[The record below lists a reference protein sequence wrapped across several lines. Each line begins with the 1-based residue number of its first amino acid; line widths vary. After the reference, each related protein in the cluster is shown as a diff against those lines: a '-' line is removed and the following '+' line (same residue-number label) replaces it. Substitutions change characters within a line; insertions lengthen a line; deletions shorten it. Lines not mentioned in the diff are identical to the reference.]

1 RRRHRRALRRLPGAG
16 PGVEAPV
23 PGRVV
28 AAPRMRLV
36 AEPLKDS
43 FGPEVIERIAADIA
57 AVHPAF
63 PRSEFVRRAS
73 DGFGDLELTPR
84 ARLISAALAATL
96 PADRGEALRVL
107 GASLG
112 PPLGDRESGGMAAF
126 VYLPHVYFVADHGLD
141 HFEEAMWFQHE
152 VTRRFTAE
160 YSIRTFL
167 DAHTQRTLAQL
178 REWASDPD
186 MHVRRLVS
194 EGTRPRLPWA
204 PRLQRFIDDPS
215 PAVDLLELLKDDRAE
230 YVRRSVANN
239 LNDISKDPPQPGGRS
254 GAALAATAGAGSTG
268 PSRHAHPGQAGPS
281 RRPGGAR
288 LRRAGR
294 HRGRGARGGPPSG
307 TDRRQN
313 EAAGCRR
320 QPGDLGAVGAR
331 RLQGPLR
338 EAERLV
344 TEGVQGKGSP
354 HRGGW
359 AARSGEDRLAGPPDD
374 AHPVSGHPSRGAGRQ
389 RQGVG
394 GDHLRGG

>member
-1 RRRHRRALRRLPGAG
+1 
-16 PGVEAPV
+16 VEAPV

-215 PAVDLLELLKDDRAE
+215 PVVDLLELLKDDRAE

-239 LNDISKDPPQPGGRS
+239 LNDISKDHPDLAVEVARRWLRRPERARLVRHGMRTLVKLGHRGALEVLGYAERDGIEVEELAVVPRRVRIGDRTRLWAVVANRATSARSALVDFRVHFVKRNGSSPKVFKGKEARIEAGGRLEVAKTVS
-254 GAALAATAGAGSTG
+254 LARQTTRTPYPGTHRVELVVNGKVSAATTFEVDEPLPDSGPTLGAG
-268 PSRHAHPGQAGPS
+268 
-281 RRPGGAR
+281 
-288 LRRAGR
+288 
-294 HRGRGARGGPPSG
+294 
-307 TDRRQN
+307 
-313 EAAGCRR
+313 
-320 QPGDLGAVGAR
+320 
-331 RLQGPLR
+331 
-338 EAERLV
+338 
-344 TEGVQGKGSP
+344 
-354 HRGGW
+354 
-359 AARSGEDRLAGPPDD
+359 
-374 AHPVSGHPSRGAGRQ
+374 
-389 RQGVG
+389 
-394 GDHLRGG
+394 